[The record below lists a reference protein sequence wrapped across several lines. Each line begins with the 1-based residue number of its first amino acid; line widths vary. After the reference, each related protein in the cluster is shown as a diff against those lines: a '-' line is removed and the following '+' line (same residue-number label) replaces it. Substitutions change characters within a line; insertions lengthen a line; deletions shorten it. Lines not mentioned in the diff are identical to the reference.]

1 MAGGLIRLN
10 TESSIIEYSFFGIS
24 FIIPDAI
31 MDRMIISWALN
42 DSE

>member
-10 TESSIIEYSFFGIS
+10 TESSIIEYSIFGIS
-24 FIIPDAI
+24 LIIPDI
-31 MDRMIISWALN
+31 NMDRMIISWALN

>member
-10 TESSIIEYSFFGIS
+10 TESSIIECSLFGIS

-31 MDRMIISWALN
+31 IDRMTFSLALN